1 MQFYNTMSR
10 KKETFTPVRKGL
22 VGVYAC
28 GITAYAL
35 SHIGHA
41 RSAVAFDILVRLL
54 RYKGYEVTFVRN
66 FTDVDDKIIK
76 RANDEGVSST
86 EIAETYIKAYHEDM
100 DRLGVIRADIEP
112 RATEHIQEMLNLTER
127 LIADGKA
134 YATPS
139 GDVYFRVRSF
149 PGYGKLSGR
158 TPDDLRSG
166 ARVVP
171 GDEKEDPLDFAL
183 WKSAKPGEPYW
194 ESPWGK
200 GRPGWHIECSA
211 MSEKYIPLP
220 LDIHGGGL
228 DLIFPHHENEIAQT
242 EAALG
247 KPLANIWMH
256 NGFVQ
261 VDSEK
266 MSKSLGN
273 FKTIRDILESY
284 LAETLRYF
292 LAGKH
297 YRSPIDFSLDNMD
310 ESERSQKRV
319 YECLREVDKALARE
333 NWKPGA
339 APAELVEELKQQ
351 DQSFMDALEDDVNTA
366 AAMGHLFNMV
376 RIAGRVLED
385 KKLRNRRAAGKAAG
399 PSSRAAWPPGRP
411 PCSTTAAWMKPK
423 PTRSACNTSPRRAI
437 VRRACKARSRRSAAS
452 SGPRASTFPNTCPP
466 TPTWGAASTRSTPAS
481 RGFPPPYAT
490 VRTTTRASTASRR

>member
-1 MQFYNTMSR
+1 MQFYNTMTR
-10 KKETFTPVRKGL
+10 KKEPFVPVHPNGK

-41 RSAVAFDILVRLL
+41 RSAVAFDVLIRLL
-54 RYKGYEVTFVRN
+54 RYKGYDVTFVRN

-76 RANDEGVSST
+76 RAHDEGTSS
-86 EIAETYIKAYHEDM
+86 EAIAETYIAAYHEDM
-100 DRLGVIRADIEP
+100 DILGVLRADIEP
-112 RATEHIQEMLNLTER
+112 RATEHIAEMIALCER
-127 LIADGKA
+127 LIAGGHA

-149 PGYGKLSGR
+149 PDYGKLSGR
-158 TPDDLRSG
+158 SPDDLRSG

-171 GDEKEDPLDFAL
+171 GEEKEDPLDFAL
-183 WKSAKPGEPYW
+183 WKSAKPGEPSW
-194 ESPWGK
+194 DSPWGR

-211 MSEKYIPLP
+211 MSEKHLPLP

-242 EAALG
+242 EAALN
-247 KPLANIWMH
+247 KPLAKIWMH

-284 LAETLRYF
+284 LPETLRFF

-297 YRSPIDFSLDNMD
+297 YRSPIDFSLDSM
-310 ESERSQKRV
+310 EEHERSQKRV
-319 YECLREVDKALARE
+319 YECLREVDAALARE
-333 NWKPGA
+333 KWKPGT
-339 APAELVEELKQQ
+339 APEDLLSELEQQ
-351 DQSFMDALEDDVNTA
+351 DTAFMEALEDDCNTA
-366 AAMGHLFNMV
+366 AALGHIFTMV
-376 RIAGRVLED
+376 RLAGRVLED
-385 KKLRNRRAAGKAAG
+385 KKLRANEGGRAVLLRFREAVTRWDTLLGLFAQKPTAFLDALRDKRALRRGLDMDRVKALLAERQEARAAKDF
-399 PSSRAAWPPGRP
+399 
-411 PCSTTAAWMKPK
+411 
-423 PTRSACNTSPRRAI
+423 
-437 VRRACKARSRRSAAS
+437 ARSDAVRDELSTLGVEVRDTPE
-452 SGPRASTFPNTCPP
+452 GPV
-466 TPTWGAASTRSTPAS
+466 WDII
-481 RGFPPPYAT
+481 
-490 VRTTTRASTASRR
+490 